1 MVAALLALALALP
14 SGPVAAREPQWRVHV
29 AAEGTYAVDFG
40 SEHDLVDGQSGG
52 SWEWELRAL
61 ASGFGVDTDVA
72 TFRMSVQES
81 SSIVLPNGEP
91 ACRPPA
97 TAQVG
102 WIRDERVGL
111 YFDARRRG
119 FQVDQ
124 PFGGLLKGC
133 HTGAHGMTVYDGVGP
148 AITRIP
154 RAAFRPRRDRSFEDT
169 WTQTIALDRSHDPGQ
184 DTHTFA
190 ATGTVTIEIRRIT
203 SRAAR
208 RLGLRLRSTPRTPR
222 A

>member
-1 MVAALLALALALP
+1 M
-14 SGPVAAREPQWRVHV
+14 
-29 AAEGTYAVDFG
+29 
-40 SEHDLVDGQSGG
+40 
-52 SWEWELRAL
+52 
-61 ASGFGVDTDVA
+61 
-72 TFRMSVQES
+72 
-81 SSIVLPNGEP
+81 
-91 ACRPPA
+91 
-97 TAQVG
+97 
-102 WIRDERVGL
+102 
-111 YFDARRRG
+111 
-119 FQVDQ
+119 DQ

-154 RAAFRPRRDRSFEDT
+154 RAAVRPRRDRFFEDT
-169 WTQTIALDRSHDPGQ
+169 WTGQ
-184 DTHTFA
+184 DTHTFT